1 MGMKR
6 RLAMGCVLLGTVFL
20 LWEAPAVRDAA
31 REGLILCAGSV
42 IPALFPF
49 LAASSLLLKLGF
61 GAGPAGPLAPLMAL
75 YRLPGEAAPALLLG
89 LAGGYPVG
97 GRTAAE
103 LFAAGRLSRDETE
116 RLLTFCNNANPAF
129 LVSGLG
135 LGIFGSARTGLWLWL
150 IHVLSALL
158 TGLLLARRPGK
169 RGAGQ
174 RLSEAPPPSGGSFPE
189 LLVSSVQGAL
199 SAILGICA
207 FVELFYVLGLPLRR
221 LPAPWG
227 AGLAGAVELFSAS
240 AGLPGGRPGFVL
252 AAGLAGFGGLSVL
265 CQTAAVLA
273 PQGLSPAPCLRG
285 KLLQGALSAALA
297 AALAPW
303 VMG

>member
-1 MGMKR
+1 MR
-6 RLAMGCVLLGTVFL
+6 RKVLMAAVLFITVWL
-20 LWEAPAVRDAA
+20 LWEAEALRGVA
-31 REGLILCAGSV
+31 REGLALCAGSV

-61 GAGPAGPLAPLMAL
+61 GDALAGPLAPLMGL
-75 YRLPGEAAPALLLG
+75 YRLPGEAAGALVLG

-97 GRTAAE
+97 ARTAAE
-103 LFAAGRLSRDETE
+103 LYAQGALTRDEAE

-129 LVSGLG
+129 LLSGLG
-135 LGIFGSARTGLWLWL
+135 LGVLGSVRAGLWLWL
-150 IHVLSALL
+150 IHVLSALV
-158 TGLLLARRPGK
+158 TGLVLARKPGRPGGGRARPRK
-169 RGAGQ
+169 DAI
-174 RLSEAPPPSGGSFPE
+174 SEGSFPE
-189 LLVSSVQGAL
+189 LLVGAVQGAL
-199 SAILGICA
+199 GAILGICA

-240 AGLPGGRPGFVL
+240 AALPGGRLGFVL

-285 KLLQGALSAALA
+285 KLLQGALSAGIALL
-297 AALAPW
+297 LAPW

>member
-1 MGMKR
+1 MR
-6 RLAMGCVLLGTVFL
+6 RKVLMAAVLFITVWL
-20 LWEAPAVRDAA
+20 LWETEALREAA
-31 REGLILCAGSV
+31 REGLALCAGSV

-61 GAGPAGPLAPLMAL
+61 GDALAGPLAPLMGL
-75 YRLPGEAAPALLLG
+75 YRLPGEAAGALALG

-97 GRTAAE
+97 ARTAAE
-103 LFAAGRLSRDETE
+103 LYAQGSLTRDEAE

-129 LVSGLG
+129 LLSGLG
-135 LGIFGSARTGLWLWL
+135 LGVLGSDRAGLWLWL
-150 IHVLSALL
+150 IHLFSALV
-158 TGLLLARRPGK
+158 TGLVLARKPGR
-169 RGAGQ
+169 RGGGRSLPRKDA
-174 RLSEAPPPSGGSFPE
+174 APEGSFPE
-189 LLVSSVQGAL
+189 LLVGAVQGAL
-199 SAILGICA
+199 GAILGICA

-240 AGLPGGRPGFVL
+240 AALPGGRLGFVL

-273 PQGLSPAPCLRG
+273 PQGLSPVPSLRG
-285 KLLQGALSAALA
+285 KLLQGVLSAALA

>member
-1 MGMKR
+1 MR
-6 RLAMGCVLLGTVFL
+6 RKVLMAAVLFITVWL
-20 LWEAPAVRDAA
+20 LWETEALREAA
-31 REGLILCAGSV
+31 REGLALCAGSV

-61 GAGPAGPLAPLMAL
+61 GDALAGPLAPLMGL
-75 YRLPGEAAPALLLG
+75 YRLPGEAAGALVLG

-97 GRTAAE
+97 ARTAAE
-103 LFAAGRLSRDETE
+103 LCAQGSLTRDEAE

-129 LVSGLG
+129 LLGGLG
-135 LGIFGSARTGLWLWL
+135 LGVLGSVRAGLWLWL
-150 IHVLSALL
+150 IHIFSALV
-158 TGLLLARRPGK
+158 TGLVLARRPGRPGGGRARPRK
-169 RGAGQ
+169 DAI
-174 RLSEAPPPSGGSFPE
+174 SEGSFPE
-189 LLVSSVQGAL
+189 LLVGAVQGAL
-199 SAILGICA
+199 GAILGICA

-240 AGLPGGRPGFVL
+240 AALPGGRLGFVL

-273 PQGLSPAPCLRG
+273 PQGLSPAPCFRG
-285 KLLQGALSAALA
+285 KLLQGALSAGIALL
-297 AALAPW
+297 LAPW

>member
-1 MGMKR
+1 MR
-6 RLAMGCVLLGTVFL
+6 RKVLMAAVLFITVWL
-20 LWEAPAVRDAA
+20 LWEAEALREAA
-31 REGLILCAGSV
+31 REGLALCAGSV

-49 LAASSLLLKLGF
+49 LAVSSLLLKLGF
-61 GAGPAGPLAPLMAL
+61 GDALAGPLAPLMGL
-75 YRLPGEAAPALLLG
+75 YRLPGEAAGALVLG

-97 GRTAAE
+97 ARTAAE
-103 LFAAGRLSRDETE
+103 LCAQGALTRDEAE

-129 LVSGLG
+129 LLGGLG
-135 LGIFGSARTGLWLWL
+135 LGVLGSDRAGLWLWL
-150 IHVLSALL
+150 IHIFSALV
-158 TGLLLARRPGK
+158 TGLVLARRPGRQGGGRALPRK
-169 RGAGQ
+169 
-174 RLSEAPPPSGGSFPE
+174 APAAAGSFPE
-189 LLVSSVQGAL
+189 LLVGAVQGAL
-199 SAILGICA
+199 GAILGICA

-240 AGLPGGRPGFVL
+240 AALPGGRLGFVL

-273 PQGLSPAPCLRG
+273 PQGLSPAPCFRG
-285 KLLQGALSAALA
+285 KLLQGALSAGIALL
-297 AALAPW
+297 LAPW

>member
-1 MGMKR
+1 MR
-6 RLAMGCVLLGTVFL
+6 RKVLMAAVLLITVWL
-20 LWEAPAVRDAA
+20 LWEAEALRGAA
-31 REGLILCAGSV
+31 REGLALCAGSV

-61 GAGPAGPLAPLMAL
+61 GDALAGPLAPLMGL
-75 YRLPGEAAPALLLG
+75 YRLPGEAAGALALG

-97 GRTAAE
+97 ARTAAE
-103 LFAAGRLSRDETE
+103 LYAQGSLTRDEAE

-129 LVSGLG
+129 LLSGLG
-135 LGIFGSARTGLWLWL
+135 LGVLGSDRAGLWLWL
-150 IHVLSALL
+150 IHLFSALV
-158 TGLLLARRPGK
+158 TGLVLARKPGR
-169 RGAGQ
+169 RGGGRSLPRKDA
-174 RLSEAPPPSGGSFPE
+174 APEGSFPE
-189 LLVSSVQGAL
+189 LLVGAVQGAL
-199 SAILGICA
+199 GAILGICA

-240 AGLPGGRPGFVL
+240 AALPGGRLGFVL

-273 PQGLSPAPCLRG
+273 PQGLSPVPSLRG
-285 KLLQGALSAALA
+285 KLLQGVLSAALA

>member
-1 MGMKR
+1 MR
-6 RLAMGCVLLGTVFL
+6 RKVLMAAVLFITVWL
-20 LWEAPAVRDAA
+20 LWEAEVLREAA
-31 REGLILCAGSV
+31 REGLALCAGSV

-61 GAGPAGPLAPLMAL
+61 GDALAGPLAPLMGL
-75 YRLPGEAAPALLLG
+75 YRLPGEAAGALVLG

-97 GRTAAE
+97 ARTAAE
-103 LFAAGRLSRDETE
+103 LYAQGSLTRDEAE

-129 LVSGLG
+129 LLSGLG
-135 LGIFGSARTGLWLWL
+135 LGVLGSDRAGLWLWL
-150 IHVLSALL
+150 IHIFSALV
-158 TGLLLARRPGK
+158 TGLVLARRPGRQGGGRTLPRK
-169 RGAGQ
+169 
-174 RLSEAPPPSGGSFPE
+174 APAAAGSFPE
-189 LLVSSVQGAL
+189 LLVGAVQGAL
-199 SAILGICA
+199 GAILGICA

-240 AGLPGGRPGFVL
+240 AALPGGRLGFVL

-273 PQGLSPAPCLRG
+273 PQGLSPAPCFRG
-285 KLLQGALSAALA
+285 KLLQGALSAGIALL
-297 AALAPW
+297 LAPW

>member
-1 MGMKR
+1 MR
-6 RLAMGCVLLGTVFL
+6 RKVLMAAVLLITVWL
-20 LWEAPAVRDAA
+20 LWEAEALRGAA
-31 REGLILCAGSV
+31 REGLALCAGSV

-61 GAGPAGPLAPLMAL
+61 GDALAGPLAPLMGL
-75 YRLPGEAAPALLLG
+75 YRLPGEAAGALVLG

-97 GRTAAE
+97 ARTAAE
-103 LFAAGRLSRDETE
+103 LYAQGALTRDEAE

-129 LVSGLG
+129 LLSGLG
-135 LGIFGSARTGLWLWL
+135 LGVLGSVRAGLWLWL
-150 IHVLSALL
+150 IHVLSALV
-158 TGLLLARRPGK
+158 TGLVLARKPGRQGGGRSLPRK
-169 RGAGQ
+169 GAAA
-174 RLSEAPPPSGGSFPE
+174 EGSFPE
-189 LLVSSVQGAL
+189 LLVGAVQGAL
-199 SAILGICA
+199 GAILGICA

-240 AGLPGGRPGFVL
+240 AGLPAGRPGFIL

-273 PQGLSPAPCLRG
+273 PQGLSPAPCFRG

>member
-1 MGMKR
+1 MG
-6 RLAMGCVLLGTVFL
+6 
-20 LWEAPAVRDAA
+20 
-31 REGLILCAGSV
+31 
-42 IPALFPF
+42 
-49 LAASSLLLKLGF
+49 
-61 GAGPAGPLAPLMAL
+61 L
-75 YRLPGEAAPALLLG
+75 YRLPGEAAGALALG

-97 GRTAAE
+97 ARTAAE
-103 LFAAGRLSRDETE
+103 LYAQGSLTRDEAE

-129 LVSGLG
+129 LLSGLG
-135 LGIFGSARTGLWLWL
+135 LGVLGSVRAGLWLWL
-150 IHVLSALL
+150 IHVLSALI
-158 TGLLLARRPGK
+158 TGLVLARKPGRQGGGRSLPRK
-169 RGAGQ
+169 VPAA
-174 RLSEAPPPSGGSFPE
+174 EGSFPE
-189 LLVSSVQGAL
+189 LLVGAVQGAL
-199 SAILGICA
+199 GAILGICA

-240 AGLPGGRPGFVL
+240 AGLPGGRLGFAL

-273 PQGLSPAPCLRG
+273 PQGLSPAPCFRG

>member
-1 MGMKR
+1 MR
-6 RLAMGCVLLGTVFL
+6 RKVLMAAVLFITVWL
-20 LWEAPAVRDAA
+20 LWEAEALREAA
-31 REGLILCAGSV
+31 REGLALCAGSV

-61 GAGPAGPLAPLMAL
+61 GDALAGPLAPLMGL
-75 YRLPGEAAPALLLG
+75 YRLPGEAAGALVLG

-97 GRTAAE
+97 ARTAAE
-103 LFAAGRLSRDETE
+103 LYAQGALTRDEAE

-129 LVSGLG
+129 LLSGLG
-135 LGIFGSARTGLWLWL
+135 LGVLGSVRAGLWLWL
-150 IHVLSALL
+150 IHIFSALV
-158 TGLLLARRPGK
+158 TGLVLARKPGRQGGGRSLPRK
-169 RGAGQ
+169 VPAA
-174 RLSEAPPPSGGSFPE
+174 EGSFPE
-189 LLVSSVQGAL
+189 LLVGAVQGAL
-199 SAILGICA
+199 GAILGICA
-207 FVELFYVLGLPLRR
+207 FVELFYVLGQPLRR

-240 AGLPGGRPGFVL
+240 AGLPGGRLGFVL

-273 PQGLSPAPCLRG
+273 PQGLSPTPCLRG
-285 KLLQGALSAALA
+285 KLLQGALSAGIA
-297 AALAPW
+297 AILAPW

>member
-1 MGMKR
+1 MR
-6 RLAMGCVLLGTVFL
+6 RKVLMAAVLFITVWL
-20 LWEAPAVRDAA
+20 LWEAEALREAA
-31 REGLILCAGSV
+31 REGLALCAGSV

-49 LAASSLLLKLGF
+49 LAVSSLLLKLGF
-61 GAGPAGPLAPLMAL
+61 GDALAGPLAPLMGL
-75 YRLPGEAAPALLLG
+75 YRLPGEAAGALALG

-97 GRTAAE
+97 ARTAAE
-103 LFAAGRLSRDETE
+103 LCAQGALTQDEAE

-129 LVSGLG
+129 LLSGLG
-135 LGIFGSARTGLWLWL
+135 LGVLGSVRAGLWLWL
-150 IHVLSALL
+150 IHVLSALV
-158 TGLLLARRPGK
+158 TGLVLARRPGRQGGGRARPRK
-169 RGAGQ
+169 DAI
-174 RLSEAPPPSGGSFPE
+174 SEGSFPE
-189 LLVSSVQGAL
+189 LLVGAVQGAL
-199 SAILGICA
+199 GAILGICA

-240 AGLPGGRPGFVL
+240 AGLPGGRLGFVL

-273 PQGLSPAPCLRG
+273 PQGLSPAPCFRG

>member
-1 MGMKR
+1 MR
-6 RLAMGCVLLGTVFL
+6 RKVLMAAVLLITVWL
-20 LWEAPAVRDAA
+20 LWEAETLRGAA
-31 REGLILCAGSV
+31 REGLALCAGSV

-61 GAGPAGPLAPLMAL
+61 GDALAGPLAPLMGL
-75 YRLPGEAAPALLLG
+75 YRLPGEAAGALVLG

-97 GRTAAE
+97 ARTAAE
-103 LFAAGRLSRDETE
+103 LCAQGSLTRDEAE

-129 LVSGLG
+129 LLSGLG
-135 LGIFGSARTGLWLWL
+135 LGVLGSVRAGLWLWL
-150 IHVLSALL
+150 IHIFSALV
-158 TGLLLARRPGK
+158 TGLVLARKPGRQGGGRALPRK
-169 RGAGQ
+169 
-174 RLSEAPPPSGGSFPE
+174 APAAAGSFPE
-189 LLVSSVQGAL
+189 LLVGAVQGAL
-199 SAILGICA
+199 GAILGICA

-240 AGLPGGRPGFVL
+240 AALPGGRLGFVL

-273 PQGLSPAPCLRG
+273 PQGLSPAPCFRG
-285 KLLQGALSAALA
+285 KLLQGALSAGIALL
-297 AALAPW
+297 LAPW

>member
-1 MGMKR
+1 MR
-6 RLAMGCVLLGTVFL
+6 RKVLMAAVLFITVWL
-20 LWEAPAVRDAA
+20 LWEAEALREAA
-31 REGLILCAGSV
+31 REGLALCAGSV

-61 GAGPAGPLAPLMAL
+61 GDALAGPLAPLMGL
-75 YRLPGEAAPALLLG
+75 YRLPGEAAGALVLG

-97 GRTAAE
+97 ARTAAE
-103 LFAAGRLSRDETE
+103 LCAQGSLTRDEAE
-116 RLLTFCNNANPAF
+116 RLLTFCNNSNPVF
-129 LVSGLG
+129 LISVLG
-135 LGIFGSARTGLWLWL
+135 AGVFGSVRAGLWLWL
-150 IHVLSALL
+150 IHVCAALL
-158 TGLLLARRPGK
+158 TGLVLARKPGRQGGGRALPRK
-169 RGAGQ
+169 
-174 RLSEAPPPSGGSFPE
+174 APAAAGSFPE
-189 LLVSSVQGAL
+189 LLVGAVQGAL
-199 SAILGICA
+199 GAILGICA

-240 AGLPGGRPGFVL
+240 AALPGGRLGFVL

-285 KLLQGALSAALA
+285 KLLQGVLSAALA
-297 AALAPW
+297 AILAPW

>member
-1 MGMKR
+1 MR
-6 RLAMGCVLLGTVFL
+6 RKVLMAAVLLTTVWL
-20 LWEAPAVRDAA
+20 LWETGAVREAA
-31 REGLILCAGSV
+31 GEGLRLCAGSV

-61 GAGPAGPLAPLMAL
+61 GEALAGPLAPLMRL
-75 YRLPGEAAPALLLG
+75 YRLPGEAAGALVLG

-97 GRTAAE
+97 ARTAAE
-103 LFAAGRLSRDETE
+103 LYAQGALTRDEAE

-129 LVSGLG
+129 LLSGLG
-135 LGIFGSARTGLWLWL
+135 LGVLGSVRAGLWLWL
-150 IHVLSALL
+150 IHVLSALV
-158 TGLLLARRPGK
+158 TGLVLARRPGRQGGGRALPRK
-169 RGAGQ
+169 A
-174 RLSEAPPPSGGSFPE
+174 AAAAGSFPE

-199 SAILGICA
+199 GAILGICA

-227 AGLAGAVELFSAS
+227 AGLTGAVELFSAS
-240 AGLPGGRPGFVL
+240 AALPGGRLGFVL

-285 KLLQGALSAALA
+285 KLLQGALAGGIAIL
-297 AALAPW
+297 LAPW

>member
-1 MGMKR
+1 MR
-6 RLAMGCVLLGTVFL
+6 RKVLMAAVLFITVWL
-20 LWEAPAVRDAA
+20 LWEAEALREAA
-31 REGLILCAGSV
+31 REGLALCAGSV

-61 GAGPAGPLAPLMAL
+61 GDALAGPLAPLMGL
-75 YRLPGEAAPALLLG
+75 YRLPGEAAGALVLG

-97 GRTAAE
+97 ARTAAE
-103 LFAAGRLSRDETE
+103 LYAQGALTRDEAE

-129 LVSGLG
+129 LLSGLG
-135 LGIFGSARTGLWLWL
+135 LGVLGSVRAGLWLWL
-150 IHVLSALL
+150 IHVLSALV
-158 TGLLLARRPGK
+158 TGLVLARKPGRQGGGRALPRK
-169 RGAGQ
+169 VPAA
-174 RLSEAPPPSGGSFPE
+174 EGSFPE
-189 LLVSSVQGAL
+189 LLVGAVQGAL
-199 SAILGICA
+199 GAILGICA

-240 AGLPGGRPGFVL
+240 AGLPGGRLGFVL

-273 PQGLSPAPCLRG
+273 PQGLSPAPCFRG
-285 KLLQGALSAALA
+285 KLLQGALSAVLA

>member
-1 MGMKR
+1 MR
-6 RLAMGCVLLGTVFL
+6 RKVLMAAVLFITVWL
-20 LWEAPAVRDAA
+20 LWEAEALREAA
-31 REGLILCAGSV
+31 REGLALCAGSV

-61 GAGPAGPLAPLMAL
+61 GDALAGPLAPLMGL
-75 YRLPGEAAPALLLG
+75 YRLPGEAAGALVLG

-97 GRTAAE
+97 ARTAAE
-103 LFAAGRLSRDETE
+103 LYAQGALTRDEAE

-129 LVSGLG
+129 LLSGLG
-135 LGIFGSARTGLWLWL
+135 LGVLGSVRAGLWLWL
-150 IHVLSALL
+150 IHVLSALV
-158 TGLLLARRPGK
+158 TGLVLARKPGRSGDGRPLPRK
-169 RGAGQ
+169 
-174 RLSEAPPPSGGSFPE
+174 APAEGSFPE
-189 LLVSSVQGAL
+189 LLVGAVQGAL
-199 SAILGICA
+199 GAI
-207 FVELFYVLGLPLRR
+207 LGLPLRR

-240 AGLPGGRPGFVL
+240 AALPGGRLGFVL

-273 PQGLSPAPCLRG
+273 PQGLSPAPCFRG
-285 KLLQGALSAALA
+285 KLLQGVLSAALA
-297 AALAPW
+297 AILAPW

>member
-1 MGMKR
+1 MR
-6 RLAMGCVLLGTVFL
+6 RKVRMAAVFLITVWL
-20 LWEAPAVRDAA
+20 LWEAEALRGAA
-31 REGLILCAGSV
+31 REGLALCAGSV

-61 GAGPAGPLAPLMAL
+61 GDALAGPLAPLMGL
-75 YRLPGEAAPALLLG
+75 YRLPGEAAVALFLV

-97 GRTAAE
+97 ARTAAE
-103 LFAAGRLSRDETE
+103 LYAQGALTRDEAE

-129 LVSGLG
+129 LLSGLG
-135 LGIFGSARTGLWLWL
+135 LGVLGSVRAGLWLWL
-150 IHVLSALL
+150 IHVLSALV
-158 TGLLLARRPGK
+158 TGLVLARKPGRQGGGRSLPRK
-169 RGAGQ
+169 GAAA
-174 RLSEAPPPSGGSFPE
+174 EGSFPE
-189 LLVSSVQGAL
+189 LLVGAVQGAL
-199 SAILGICA
+199 GAILGICA

-240 AGLPGGRPGFVL
+240 AGLPGGRLGFVL

-273 PQGLSPAPCLRG
+273 PQGLSPAPCFRG

-297 AALAPW
+297 AALAPG

>member
-1 MGMKR
+1 MR
-6 RLAMGCVLLGTVFL
+6 RKVLMAAVLFITVWL
-20 LWEAPAVRDAA
+20 LWEAEALREAA
-31 REGLILCAGSV
+31 REGLALCAGSV

-61 GAGPAGPLAPLMAL
+61 GDALAGPLAPLMGL
-75 YRLPGEAAPALLLG
+75 YRLPREAAGALVLG

-97 GRTAAE
+97 ARTAAE
-103 LFAAGRLSRDETE
+103 LCAQGSLTRDEAE

-129 LVSGLG
+129 LLSGLG
-135 LGIFGSARTGLWLWL
+135 LGVLGSVRAGLWLWL
-150 IHVLSALL
+150 IHIFSALV
-158 TGLLLARRPGK
+158 TGLVLARKPGRQGGGCALPRK
-169 RGAGQ
+169 
-174 RLSEAPPPSGGSFPE
+174 APAAAGSFPE
-189 LLVSSVQGAL
+189 LLVGAVQGAL
-199 SAILGICA
+199 GAILGICA

-240 AGLPGGRPGFVL
+240 AALPGGRLGFVL

-273 PQGLSPAPCLRG
+273 PQGLSPAPCFRG
-285 KLLQGALSAALA
+285 KLLQGALSAGIALL
-297 AALAPW
+297 LAPW

>member
-1 MGMKR
+1 MR
-6 RLAMGCVLLGTVFL
+6 RKVLMAAVLLITVWL
-20 LWEAPAVRDAA
+20 LWEAEALRGAA
-31 REGLILCAGSV
+31 REGLALCAGSV

-61 GAGPAGPLAPLMAL
+61 GDALAGPLAPLMAL
-75 YRLPGEAAPALLLG
+75 YRLPGEAAGALVLG

-97 GRTAAE
+97 ARTAAE
-103 LFAAGRLSRDETE
+103 LYAQGALTRDEAE

-129 LVSGLG
+129 LLSGLG
-135 LGIFGSARTGLWLWL
+135 LGVLGSVRAGLWLWL
-150 IHVLSALL
+150 IHVLSALV
-158 TGLLLARRPGK
+158 TGLVLARKPG
-169 RGAGQ
+169 RQGGG
-174 RLSEAPPPSGGSFPE
+174 RSLSREAPAAEGSFPE
-189 LLVSSVQGAL
+189 LLVGAVQGAL
-199 SAILGICA
+199 GAILGICA

-240 AGLPGGRPGFVL
+240 AALPGGRLGFVL

-285 KLLQGALSAALA
+285 KLLQGVLSAALA
-297 AALAPW
+297 AILAPW

>member
-1 MGMKR
+1 MR
-6 RLAMGCVLLGTVFL
+6 RKVLMAAVLFITVWL
-20 LWEAPAVRDAA
+20 LWETEALREAA
-31 REGLILCAGSV
+31 REGLALCAGSV

-61 GAGPAGPLAPLMAL
+61 GDALAGPLAPLMGL
-75 YRLPGEAAPALLLG
+75 YRLPGEAAGALALG

-97 GRTAAE
+97 ARTAAE
-103 LFAAGRLSRDETE
+103 LYAQGSLTRDEAE

-129 LVSGLG
+129 LLSGLG
-135 LGIFGSARTGLWLWL
+135 LGVLGSDRAGLWLWL
-150 IHVLSALL
+150 IHLFSALV
-158 TGLLLARRPGK
+158 TGLVLARKPGR
-169 RGAGQ
+169 RGGGRSLPRKDA
-174 RLSEAPPPSGGSFPE
+174 APEGSFPE
-189 LLVSSVQGAL
+189 LLVGAVQGAL
-199 SAILGICA
+199 GAILGICA

-240 AGLPGGRPGFVL
+240 AALPGGRLGFVL

-273 PQGLSPAPCLRG
+273 PQGLSPVPSLRG
-285 KLLQGALSAALA
+285 KLLQGVLSAALA
-297 AALAPW
+297 AILAPW

>member
-1 MGMKR
+1 MR
-6 RLAMGCVLLGTVFL
+6 RKVLMAAVLLITVWL
-20 LWEAPAVRDAA
+20 LWEAEALREAA
-31 REGLILCAGSV
+31 REGLALCAGSV

-61 GAGPAGPLAPLMAL
+61 EDALAGPLAPLMGL
-75 YRLPGEAAPALLLG
+75 YRLPGEAAGALVLG

-97 GRTAAE
+97 ARTAAE
-103 LFAAGRLSRDETE
+103 LCAQGALTRDEAE

-129 LVSGLG
+129 LLSGLG
-135 LGIFGSARTGLWLWL
+135 LGVLGSVRAGLWLWL
-150 IHVLSALL
+150 IHVLSALV
-158 TGLLLARRPGK
+158 TGLDLARKPGRQGSGRSLPRK
-169 RGAGQ
+169 
-174 RLSEAPPPSGGSFPE
+174 APAAEESFPE
-189 LLVSSVQGAL
+189 LLVGAVQGAL
-199 SAILGICA
+199 GAILGICA

-240 AGLPGGRPGFVL
+240 AALPGGRLGFVL

-273 PQGLSPAPCLRG
+273 PQGLSPAPYLRG

-297 AALAPW
+297 AILAPG

>member
-1 MGMKR
+1 MR
-6 RLAMGCVLLGTVFL
+6 RKVLMAAVLLITVWL
-20 LWEAPAVRDAA
+20 LWEAEALRGAA
-31 REGLILCAGSV
+31 REGLALCAGSV

-61 GAGPAGPLAPLMAL
+61 GDALAGPLAPLMGL
-75 YRLPGEAAPALLLG
+75 YRLPGEAAGALALG

-97 GRTAAE
+97 ARTAAE
-103 LFAAGRLSRDETE
+103 LYAQGSLTRDEAE

-129 LVSGLG
+129 LLSGLG
-135 LGIFGSARTGLWLWL
+135 LGVLGSDRAGLWLWL
-150 IHVLSALL
+150 IHLFSALV
-158 TGLLLARRPGK
+158 TGLVLARKPGR
-169 RGAGQ
+169 RGGGRSLPRKDA
-174 RLSEAPPPSGGSFPE
+174 APEGSFPE
-189 LLVSSVQGAL
+189 LLVGAVQGAL
-199 SAILGICA
+199 GAILGICA

-227 AGLAGAVELFSAS
+227 AGLAGAAELFSAS
-240 AGLPGGRPGFVL
+240 AALPGGRLGFVL

-273 PQGLSPAPCLRG
+273 PQGLSPVPSLRG
-285 KLLQGALSAALA
+285 KLLQGVLSAALA

>member
-1 MGMKR
+1 MR
-6 RLAMGCVLLGTVFL
+6 RKVLMAAVLLITVWL
-20 LWEAPAVRDAA
+20 LWEAEALREAA
-31 REGLILCAGSV
+31 REGLALCAGSV

-61 GAGPAGPLAPLMAL
+61 GDALAGPLAPLMGL
-75 YRLPGEAAPALLLG
+75 YRLPGEAAGALVLG

-97 GRTAAE
+97 ARTAAE
-103 LFAAGRLSRDETE
+103 LCAQGSLTRDEAE

-129 LVSGLG
+129 LLGGLG
-135 LGIFGSARTGLWLWL
+135 LGVLGSDRAGLWLWL
-150 IHVLSALL
+150 IHIFSALV
-158 TGLLLARRPGK
+158 TGLVLARKPGRQGGGRALPRK
-169 RGAGQ
+169 
-174 RLSEAPPPSGGSFPE
+174 APAAAGSFPE
-189 LLVSSVQGAL
+189 LLVGAVQGAL
-199 SAILGICA
+199 GAILGICA

-227 AGLAGAVELFSAS
+227 AGLAGAGELFSAS
-240 AGLPGGRPGFVL
+240 AALPGGRLGFVL

-273 PQGLSPAPCLRG
+273 PQGLSPAPCFRG
-285 KLLQGALSAALA
+285 KLLQGALSAGIALL
-297 AALAPW
+297 LAPW

>member
-1 MGMKR
+1 MKR
-6 RLAMGCVLLGTVFL
+6 RLALAAVFLGTVLL

-31 REGLILCAGSV
+31 REGLSLCAASV
-42 IPALFPF
+42 VPALFPF
-49 LAASSLLLKLGF
+49 LASSSLLLKLGF
-61 GAGPAGPLAPLMAL
+61 GDWLAGPLAPLMSL
-75 YRLPGEAAPALLLG
+75 YRLPGEAASALALG

-97 GRTAAE
+97 ARTAAE
-103 LFAAGRLSRDETE
+103 LYAAGSLTKDEAE

-129 LVSGLG
+129 LLGGLG

-150 IHVLSALL
+150 IHVFSALV
-158 TGLLLARRPGK
+158 TGLRLARRG
-169 RGAGQ
+169 GQ
-174 RLSEAPPPSGGSFPE
+174 TSDARRHIPKLPVPAGSFPE
-189 LLVSSVQGAL
+189 LLVASVQGAL
-199 SAILGICA
+199 AAILNICA

-227 AGLAGAVELFSAS
+227 AGLAGMVELFSAS
-240 AGLPGGRPGFVL
+240 ASLPDGRVGFLL

-273 PQGLSPAPCLRG
+273 PGGLSPAPCLRG
-285 KLLQGALSAALA
+285 KLTQAVLSTLLA
-297 AALAPW
+297 VLVSPW

>member
-1 MGMKR
+1 MR
-6 RLAMGCVLLGTVFL
+6 RKVLMAAVLFITVWL
-20 LWEAPAVRDAA
+20 LWEAEALREAA
-31 REGLILCAGSV
+31 KEGLALCAGSV

-61 GAGPAGPLAPLMAL
+61 GDALAGPLAPLMGL
-75 YRLPGEAAPALLLG
+75 YRLPGEAAGALVLG

-97 GRTAAE
+97 ARTAAE
-103 LFAAGRLSRDETE
+103 LYAQGALTRDE
-116 RLLTFCNNANPAF
+116 A
-129 LVSGLG
+129 V
-135 LGIFGSARTGLWLWL
+135 LWLWL
-150 IHVLSALL
+150 IHVLSALV
-158 TGLLLARRPGK
+158 TGLVLARKPGRSGGGRPLPRK
-169 RGAGQ
+169 
-174 RLSEAPPPSGGSFPE
+174 APAEGSFPE
-189 LLVSSVQGAL
+189 LLVGAVQGAL
-199 SAILGICA
+199 GAILGICA

-240 AGLPGGRPGFVL
+240 AALPGGRLGFVL

-273 PQGLSPAPCLRG
+273 PQGLSPAPCFRG
-285 KLLQGALSAALA
+285 KLLQGVLSAALA
-297 AALAPW
+297 AILAPW

>member
-1 MGMKR
+1 MR
-6 RLAMGCVLLGTVFL
+6 RKVLMAAVLLITVWL
-20 LWEAPAVRDAA
+20 LWEAEALRGAA
-31 REGLILCAGSV
+31 REGLALCAGSV

-61 GAGPAGPLAPLMAL
+61 GDALAGPLAPLMGL
-75 YRLPGEAAPALLLG
+75 YRLPGEAAGALVLG

-97 GRTAAE
+97 ARTAAE
-103 LFAAGRLSRDETE
+103 LYAQGALTRDEAE

-129 LVSGLG
+129 LLSGLG
-135 LGIFGSARTGLWLWL
+135 LGVLGSVQAGLWLWL
-150 IHVLSALL
+150 IHVLSALV
-158 TGLLLARRPGK
+158 TGLVLARKPGRQGGGRSLPRK
-169 RGAGQ
+169 SAI
-174 RLSEAPPPSGGSFPE
+174 SEGSFPE
-189 LLVSSVQGAL
+189 LLVGAVQGAL
-199 SAILGICA
+199 GAILGICA

-240 AGLPGGRPGFVL
+240 AGLPGGRLGFVL

-273 PQGLSPAPCLRG
+273 PQGLSPAPCFRG

>member
-1 MGMKR
+1 MR
-6 RLAMGCVLLGTVFL
+6 RKVLMAAVLFITVWL
-20 LWEAPAVRDAA
+20 LWEAKALRETA
-31 REGLILCAGSV
+31 REGLALCAGSV

-61 GAGPAGPLAPLMAL
+61 GDALAGPLAPLMAL
-75 YRLPGEAAPALLLG
+75 YRLPGEAAGALVLG

-97 GRTAAE
+97 ARTAAE
-103 LFAAGRLSRDETE
+103 LYAQGALTRDEAE

-129 LVSGLG
+129 LLSGLG
-135 LGIFGSARTGLWLWL
+135 LGVLGSARTGLWLWL
-150 IHVLSALL
+150 IHVFSALL

-169 RGAGQ
+169 RGAGP